1 MAIVIINTSLY
12 LYLWF
17 LIISNLC
24 LKTSKDQ
31 LPSRIKLDG
40 KVENTLNQTL
50 KSIIWQNYLSSKEDD
65 VSVFV
70 CVEKTPHKEIF
81 LQPSKIRWME
91 DDSVNSFVNLELRK
105 EDMESYIFGQEGN
118 LWNNIIFKVD
128 CHCDCGQKIPFPRW
142 TRSTRTAV
150 AGSLQRRCRS
160 FATSQNWLLPNS
172 QISRASLG
180 FLNGSQ

>member
-1 MAIVIINTSLY
+1 M
-12 LYLWF
+12 
-17 LIISNLC
+17 
-24 LKTSKDQ
+24 DE
-31 LPSRIKLDG
+31 

-70 CVEKTPHKEIF
+70 CVEKTPPQAIF
-81 LQPSKIRWME
+81 LQPSRIRWME

-128 CHCDCGQKIPFPRW
+128 CNCGQKIPFPRW

-150 AGSLQRRCRS
+150 TGSLQHR
-160 FATSQNWLLPNS
+160 
-172 QISRASLG
+172 
-180 FLNGSQ
+180 

>member
-1 MAIVIINTSLY
+1 M
-12 LYLWF
+12 
-17 LIISNLC
+17 
-24 LKTSKDQ
+24 DE
-31 LPSRIKLDG
+31 

-65 VSVFV
+65 VSVFI
-70 CVEKTPHKEIF
+70 CVEKTPPKEIF

-128 CHCDCGQKIPFPRW
+128 CNCGQKIPFPRW

-150 AGSLQRRCRS
+150 AGSLQRR
-160 FATSQNWLLPNS
+160 
-172 QISRASLG
+172 
-180 FLNGSQ
+180 